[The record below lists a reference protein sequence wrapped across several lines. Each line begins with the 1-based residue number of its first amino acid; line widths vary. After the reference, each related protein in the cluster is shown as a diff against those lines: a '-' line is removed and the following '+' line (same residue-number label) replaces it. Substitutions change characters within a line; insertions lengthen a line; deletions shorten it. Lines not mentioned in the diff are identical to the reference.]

1 MAERKTKNTRKSTLR
16 KGSTLPHHL
25 LRMKRDIGEKGIGE
39 SHLQVKVI
47 GIKRDTDTLR
57 RVRLIDVDR
66 RDVTQVRVIVGD
78 TQDVLHLKIGAAI
91 EGGLTLVLT
100 CSSME
105 TESDSKR
112 RQINFAK
119 ELKTS
124 KSK

>member
-16 KGSTLPHHL
+16 KGSILLHHL
-25 LRMKRDIGEKGIGE
+25 LRRKRDIGEKGIGE

-66 RDVTQVRVIVGD
+66 RDVTQVKVIVGD
-78 TQDVLHLKIGAAI
+78 TLDVLHLKIGAAI
-91 EGGLTLVLT
+91 EGGLTLALT

-105 TESDSKR
+105 IESVSKR

>member
-1 MAERKTKNTRKSTLR
+1 
-16 KGSTLPHHL
+16 
-25 LRMKRDIGEKGIGE
+25 
-39 SHLQVKVI
+39 VKVI

-66 RDVTQVRVIVGD
+66 RDVTQVRVTVGD
-78 TQDVLHLKIGAAI
+78 TLDVLHLKIGAAI
-91 EGGLTLVLT
+91 EEGLTLALT

-105 TESDSKR
+105 IESVSKR